1 MKYAPF
7 GIVVV
12 VLVQSLCHWALS
24 DRVYDTERRLST
36 LSADY
41 RIHANSTPD
50 GEELKDRVV
59 YEVKAGTYTRINV
72 LADGIKKAEDRIS
85 KLENQVLPTYEPRP
99 EGVKICSGKGC
110 VPQ

>member
-1 MKYAPF
+1 MKNALI
-7 GIVVV
+7 GLGAV
-12 VLVQSLCHWALS
+12 VLVQGVCHWIVADRAYDTDRRLTALS
-24 DRVYDTERRLST
+24 AE
-36 LSADY
+36 Y

-50 GEELKDRVV
+50 FQELKERAV